1 MRGSF
6 RLTGTVA
13 GAANTNASPVVALG
27 SSSARSGVRPV
38 MLLIV
43 PWASPQLPGARDGRR
58 DQHQLGVGAVA
69 RNRSSRHDPQL
80 SRRGV
85 KFRSPKPP
93 ALPTPLGWMLIS
105 VPGPRCTA
113 PMSENLPPQAHVFG
127 PFAVG
132 PLSRSIVAS
141 TACTTSCIV

>member
-43 PWASPQLPGARDGRR
+43 PW
-58 DQHQLGVGAVA
+58 V
-69 RNRSSRHDPQL
+69 
-80 SRRGV
+80 
-85 KFRSPKPP
+85 
-93 ALPTPLGWMLIS
+93 
-105 VPGPRCTA
+105 
-113 PMSENLPPQAHVFG
+113 
-127 PFAVG
+127 
-132 PLSRSIVAS
+132 
-141 TACTTSCIV
+141 